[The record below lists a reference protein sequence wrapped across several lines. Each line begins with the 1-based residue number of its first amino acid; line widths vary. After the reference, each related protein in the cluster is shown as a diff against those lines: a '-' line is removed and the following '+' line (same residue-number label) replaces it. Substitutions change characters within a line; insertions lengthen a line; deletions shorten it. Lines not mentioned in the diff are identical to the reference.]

1 MKKKRYQRRAI
12 DEQLGNED
20 DPLALLPWDKVDK
33 DEKNKKKGL
42 TKRLLLEDEEDSVGQ
57 LPVLD
62 EVVEVVQEFETL
74 GPGTL
79 VADGVEETV
88 SGKDGNEVLDEQDQE
103 SAGGDGQQEVVEN
116 EQGLELEGLLAL
128 HDLATAKDDDKVGD
142 SPHGNLVLGRE
153 WGDALLEDEG
163 VDALA
168 GDELV
173 ALGKVGVELDAEG
186 LIKGEVELVQNGGHF
201 G

>member
-1 MKKKRYQRRAI
+1 MADGI
-12 DEQLGNED
+12 EQTVSGED
-20 DPLALLPWDKVDK
+20 GD
-33 DEKNKKKGL
+33 
-42 TKRLLLEDEEDSVGQ
+42 Q
-57 LPVLD
+57 VLD
-62 EVVEVVQEFETL
+62 EE
-74 GPGTL
+74 
-79 VADGVEETV
+79 
-88 SGKDGNEVLDEQDQE
+88 DQE
-103 SAGGDGQQEVVEN
+103 SARGDGQQEVVEN

-142 SPHGNLVLGRE
+142 GPHGDLVLGRE
-153 WGDALLEDEG
+153 WGDTLLEDEG

-186 LIKGEVELVQNGGHF
+186 LIKGKVEVVQNGGHF

>member
-1 MKKKRYQRRAI
+1 MTSHWHQRDLI
-12 DEQLGNED
+12 L
-20 DPLALLPWDKVDK
+20 PLLCG
-33 DEKNKKKGL
+33 EKQEERKERL
-42 TKRLLLEDEEDSVGQ
+42 TKRLLLEYKEDSVGQ

-62 EVVEVVQEFETL
+62 EVVEVVQELKTL

-88 SGKDGNEVLDEQDQE
+88 SGKDGNQVLDEQDQE
-103 SAGGDGQQEVVEN
+103 GAGGDGQQEVVED

-128 HDLATAKDDDKVGD
+128 HDVTTAKDDDKVCD
-142 SPHGNLVLGRE
+142 SPHGDLVLGRK
-153 WGDALLEDEG
+153 WGDALLEDER
-163 VDALA
+163 VDGLA
-168 GDELV
+168 SDELV

-186 LIKGEVELVQNGGHF
+186 LIKAEVELVQNGGHF